1 MNMEPKQRQLI
12 VVMATVLLSS
22 VGLAQNAWG
31 DNVATRWVSHALEVV
46 RMTNQSTQAAGRI
59 YALTA
64 VAMYDAVNGIERER
78 LDSMAGPAR
87 GKIREQALVPS
98 DGAPV
103 LGSRRTAA
111 AAAAA
116 AAHAVLVAQFSADT
130 HPALRAQL
138 DDALAAELDLL
149 GGEIP
154 PVSAG
159 RDWGESVGNQVLELR
174 SNDGT
179 QVAESQ
185 CVAGTVPPCT
195 FTFAGGPG
203 QFPRRFTASQFR
215 NMTPFGIQS
224 IVPYL
229 SSGPPALSST
239 EYADAFNDVKVFG
252 SFTDT
257 GTPEADERAAI
268 GRQWQAEANTAR
280 ETGLWLKAALNI
292 VEDQGTVE
300 SLSDSARLFA
310 LIAMA
315 TADAVAVSWTNKF
328 DYHYWRPADAI
339 RVTGANVDGNPATVE
354 DPTWQPR
361 AGIGNFGG
369 TPEHTSGSATF
380 AGAASKV
387 LQGFYCRDDIAFSFE
402 GETGTP
408 ARSYT
413 SFSQAAD
420 EMGRSRI
427 FNGIHFQFSN
437 VSGRQAGDR
446 IGIEVVTTKLRP
458 EGPCHGIHCT
468 CQ

>member
-1 MNMEPKQRQLI
+1 MKPKQGAL
-12 VVMATVLLSS
+12 VVLAVT
-22 VGLAQNAWG
+22 GLFFSFGLVQSAWA
-31 DNVATRWVSHALEVV
+31 DNVATRWVSHALDVV
-46 RMTNQSTQAAGRI
+46 RVTNQSTQAAGRI
-59 YALTA
+59 YSLTD

-78 LDSMAGPAR
+78 LKSVAGPAR
-87 GKIREQALVPS
+87 GRIREQALVPS

-103 LGSRRTAA
+103 LGTRRTAA

-116 AAHAVLVAQFSADT
+116 AAHAVLVAQFSAIT

-138 DDALAAELDLL
+138 DDALEAELDAL
-149 GGEIP
+149 GGDIQ
-154 PVSAG
+154 PVTIG
-159 RDWGESVGNQVLELR
+159 RDWGASVGVQVLVLR

-203 QFPRRFTASQFR
+203 QFPRRFTGSQFR
-215 NMTPFGIQS
+215 HMTPFGIQS
-224 IVPYL
+224 IHPYL
-229 SSGPPALSST
+229 SSGPPPLLST
-239 EYADAFNDVKVFG
+239 DYADAFNDVKQLG

-268 GRQWQAEANTAR
+268 GRHWQAEASTAR

-292 VEDQGTVE
+292 VEDQGTVD
-300 SLSDSARLFA
+300 SLPDTVRLFA
-310 LIAMA
+310 LISMA

-339 RVTGANVDGNPATVE
+339 RATGANVDGNLATVE

-361 AGIGNFGG
+361 AGVGNFGG

-402 GETGTP
+402 GENGTL
-408 ARSYT
+408 RSYT
-413 SFSQAAD
+413 GFSQAAD

-437 VSGRQAGDR
+437 VSGRQAGDD
-446 IGIEVVTTKLRP
+446 IGEEVITTRLRP
-458 EGPCHGIHCT
+458 EGTCHGKHCT

>member
-1 MNMEPKQRQLI
+1 MKPKQSAL
-12 VVMATVLLSS
+12 VVLAVLLFSF
-22 VGLAQNAWG
+22 GLAQSAWA
-31 DNVATRWVSHALEVV
+31 DNVATRWVSHALDVV
-46 RMTNQSTQAAGRI
+46 RVTNQSTQAAGRI
-59 YALTA
+59 YALTG

-78 LDSMAGPAR
+78 LKSVAGPAR
-87 GKIREQALVPS
+87 GRIREQALVPS

-103 LGSRRTAA
+103 LGARRTAA

-116 AAHAVLVAQFSADT
+116 AAHAVLVAQFSAIT
-130 HPALRAQL
+130 FPALRAQL
-138 DDALAAELDLL
+138 DDALDAELDAL
-149 GGEIP
+149 GGADIP
-154 PVSAG
+154 PVTVG
-159 RDWGESVGNQVLELR
+159 RDWGASVGAQVLVLR

-224 IVPYL
+224 IHPYL
-229 SSGPPALSST
+229 SSGPPPLSSPD
-239 EYADAFNDVKVFG
+239 YADAFNDVKQLG

-268 GRQWQAEANTAR
+268 GRHWQAEASTAR

-292 VEDQGTVE
+292 VEDQGTVD
-300 SLSDSARLFA
+300 SLPDTVRLFA
-310 LIAMA
+310 LISMA

-339 RVTGANVDGNPATVE
+339 RATGANVDGNPATVE

-361 AGIGNFGG
+361 AGVGNFGG

-387 LQGFYCRDDIAFSFE
+387 LQGFYCRDDMAFSFE
-402 GETGTP
+402 GENGTARVIYELFTG
-408 ARSYT
+408 R
-413 SFSQAAD
+413 
-420 EMGRSRI
+420 
-427 FNGIHFQFSN
+427 
-437 VSGRQAGDR
+437 
-446 IGIEVVTTKLRP
+446 
-458 EGPCHGIHCT
+458 
-468 CQ
+468 